1 MKECLCCPGKIRGF
15 KNPSPFTIVING
27 PQEPQTLLTLVS
39 IQNYSHSLTSLI
51 LPCYFTTLLLL
62 SSRAT
67 PTPLQI
73 LSHQCYPTTLLS
85 ALPHYLTDLPFPVLT
100 HYPL

>member
-1 MKECLCCPGKIRGF
+1 MKECLCCPGQIRGF

-51 LPCYFTTLLLL
+51 PPVLLHYLTSLILPCYPNSLTDLI
-62 SSRAT
+62 SSV
-67 PTPLQI
+67 
-73 LSHQCYPTTLLS
+73 
-85 ALPHYLTDLPFPVLT
+85 LPHYLTECSTPLP
-100 HYPL
+100 Y